1 MDWPSTPSPWECR
14 CGAVWVLEEPC
25 DPEEAF
31 TLAAPEPER
40 LPRIDASSFLPQ
52 LPTEDSPTATASS
65 QVSSRLLSAAASAQA
80 LYEAERKQGLQ
91 RPPVKC
97 TWFPSRRTAP
107 EALGPHVHVRSASS
121 QRRARPRRAS
131 GAARRVGFTPANAT
145 AIRHPPP
152 TATLCI
158 LGLACSSLPPWP
170 PLSPA
175 SPLPHPH
182 RSPSAG
188 VSPWRSAKFGVATN
202 TQLHEL
208 GSQAKAVLGR
218 VLCCDMAPCR
228 TVWTLLCTG
237 FLASQ
242 PATPVPCGHDI
253 QRGAPAPAG
262 ARAVAG
268 YDPGESG

>member
-1 MDWPSTPSPWECR
+1 MEQHDSAMITVGRRVE
-14 CGAVWVLEEPC
+14 GAS
-25 DPEEAF
+25 
-31 TLAAPEPER
+31 R
-40 LPRIDASSFLPQ
+40 LTFS
-52 LPTEDSPTATASS
+52 TATA
-65 QVSSRLLSAAASAQA
+65 SSRLLSAAASAQPP
-80 LYEAERKQGLQ
+80 YEAERKQGLQ

-121 QRRARPRRAS
+121 QGRARPCRAS

-158 LGLACSSLPPWP
+158 LGLACSFLPPWP

-175 SPLPHPH
+175 SSLPHPH

-208 GSQAKAVLGR
+208 GSQGGSGQGPLLRHGAVSYR
-218 VLCCDMAPCR
+218 VD
-228 TVWTLLCTG
+228 
-237 FLASQ
+237 
-242 PATPVPCGHDI
+242 PAVHGVP
-253 QRGAPAPAG
+253 RFPAG
-262 ARAVAG
+262 
-268 YDPGESG
+268 DPCPLRP